1 MKSIS
6 IGEDMS
12 ELLPNPRKRAGMCST
27 AECSAFSLTLRG
39 EAAFPFPPL
48 SRVPC
53 SSPFSR
59 EGQEGAWSLW
69 GGPHSAAKVR
79 DKGAEGFSLRKF
91 PLPTTSSL
99 PWGLG
104 RGKQV
109 LTVPAVLGAPGQER
123 RDWRQEEGVVLDKL
137 QVRGERGLG
146 PTWKRCQG
154 RGEAF
159 PYVRETPV
167 LWDLCLLPH
176 RGYVCP
182 LE

>member
-1 MKSIS
+1 MLCFQSHLERR
-6 IGEDMS
+6 G
-12 ELLPNPRKRAGMCST
+12 C
-27 AECSAFSLTLRG
+27 FSLSPRCHGSLVPLPSPEKGRKEHG
-39 EAAFPFPPL
+39 PFGGASL
-48 SRVPC
+48 SCKGQGQGSRRL
-53 SSPFSR
+53 FS
-59 EGQEGAWSLW
+59 Q
-69 GGPHSAAKVR
+69 
-79 DKGAEGFSLRKF
+79 KF

-104 RGKQV
+104 RGKQG

-123 RDWRQEEGVVLDKL
+123 RDCRQEEGVVLDKL

-159 PYVRETPV
+159 PCVRETPV

-182 LE
+182 PE

>member
-1 MKSIS
+1 MLCFQSHLERRGCFSLSPIVTGPLFLS
-6 IGEDMS
+6 
-12 ELLPNPRKRAGMCST
+12 LLQRRAGRSVVPLGGASLSCKGQGQGSRRL
-27 AECSAFSLTLRG
+27 FS
-39 EAAFPFPPL
+39 
-48 SRVPC
+48 
-53 SSPFSR
+53 
-59 EGQEGAWSLW
+59 Q
-69 GGPHSAAKVR
+69 
-79 DKGAEGFSLRKF
+79 KF

-137 QVRGERGLG
+137 QVRGERGLA

>member
-1 MKSIS
+1 
-6 IGEDMS
+6 MS
-12 ELLPNPRKRAGMCST
+12 ELLPNPRKSAGMCST
-27 AECSAFSLTLRG
+27 PECSAFSLTLRG
-39 EAAFPFPPL
+39 EAAFPFPPIVTGPLFL
-48 SRVPC
+48 SLLQRRAGRSVVPLGGASLSC
-53 SSPFSR
+53 KGQGRGSRRLFS
-59 EGQEGAWSLW
+59 Q
-69 GGPHSAAKVR
+69 
-79 DKGAEGFSLRKF
+79 KF

-104 RGKQV
+104 RGNRG

-182 LE
+182 PE